1 MLAWLGNGEAL
12 FPRSEGLSAPCV
24 PTQPFLEVMHTH
36 MAEGED
42 GGTHDYFL
50 LLFGRAQI
58 LPSQALLLQIHSIS
72 VTCSSPW
79 M

>member
-12 FPRSEGLSAPCV
+12 FPHSGVLSAPCV
-24 PTQPFLEVMHTH
+24 PTQPFIEVMHTH
-36 MAEGED
+36 MVEGGD

-58 LPSQALLLQIHSIS
+58 LPSQALLLQIHSTS